1 MIGILSLISVSKFI
15 KKGLYYNPIEEER
28 MREKE
33 SFTQFIATSTTKFG
47 IDNLFVAISLAIERK
62 LWKGESRTIAV
73 TNSSCPC

>member
-33 SFTQFIATSTTKFG
+33 SFT
-47 IDNLFVAISLAIERK
+47 
-62 LWKGESRTIAV
+62 
-73 TNSSCPC
+73 